1 MEAVKSKL
9 QCKQVQARLK
19 PAQQPFIKEK
29 VKDGVVENIM
39 ELPRDNSRTQVV
51 VFETQARSFLPLAVG
66 GGEGGEGV
74 INGKN
79 NIEAKIPKG
88 NNLNIPLKFKSN

>member
-1 MEAVKSKL
+1 M
-9 QCKQVQARLK
+9 QARLK

-29 VKDGVVENIM
+29 VKDGVMENIM

-66 GGEGGEGV
+66 GGEGGEGG

>member
-1 MEAVKSKL
+1 MEAVKAP
-9 QCKQVQARLK
+9 VQARLK

-51 VFETQARSFLPLAVG
+51 VFEVFSRQLWVVVRVEKVVLMVRIILRRKSQKEIISVFL
-66 GGEGGEGV
+66 
-74 INGKN
+74 
-79 NIEAKIPKG
+79 
-88 NNLNIPLKFKSN
+88 

>member
-1 MEAVKSKL
+1 M
-9 QCKQVQARLK
+9 
-19 PAQQPFIKEK
+19 
-29 VKDGVVENIM
+29 
-39 ELPRDNSRTQVV
+39 
-51 VFETQARSFLPLAVG
+51 G
-66 GGEGGEGV
+66 GGEGGEGG